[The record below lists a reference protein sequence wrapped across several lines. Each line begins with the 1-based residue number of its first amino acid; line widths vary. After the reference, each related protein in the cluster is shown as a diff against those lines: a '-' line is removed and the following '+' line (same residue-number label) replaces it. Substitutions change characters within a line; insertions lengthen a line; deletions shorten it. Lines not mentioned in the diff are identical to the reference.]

1 MRSRTVE
8 GSWLRR
14 TPGPLPLALLVTCAL
29 SCGTRS
35 DTPRLEKVSPASALF
50 GAPER
55 LLLSGAFSPD
65 LAVDLGSKEPP
76 SLENRFEVRIGSE
89 RAYGVRFLSRDS
101 LEATAP
107 ATLPP
112 GQHDV
117 TVTDAQGRS
126 STLSGAFTVVD
137 RNVQRLVFITSIRSA
152 HPEQWTE
159 AIRLELRDPE
169 GLPAPTSTPRTL
181 RIASDSKTG
190 LVALLKQEQTAQA
203 ELEVTLAPGE
213 SGVDL
218 MYKDTTPGYHTLESS
233 SPRDDHN
240 NGLPPITQTVAV
252 GRLGPPTAVR
262 FTRVPLSPLV
272 AGQPVTIAV
281 EVLDSSGG
289 PASLPAKGLQL
300 DLSTTSPGGGL
311 AVGASD
317 PPHQTLSLP
326 MQEAGTLPLI
336 YKDTRSSA
344 EVRLSVRAINQDT
357 LTELEPHEVGLEV
370 KPGPTRRLE
379 VQRSGSGSLQ
389 VGVAEHFVIQ
399 ALDDHGNRTHDAE
412 QVLLESDPFD
422 PGFSLSSVE
431 LEEGKAA
438 FDAEFTR
445 VQTVKVVATYRSAS
459 GVTGAS
465 PEISI
470 LGGRPTR
477 LVVSPVEGAQRAG
490 EPFELTIEALDR
502 FGNRSQTSMSVT
514 LSAAGVPEGALSP
527 TTTGLFTGA
536 IKLPVTL
543 TRPVEETHLE
553 LVEGTPEEPGELRTT
568 TGGFAVLPGAT
579 QRFVVEDTPGAQKA
593 GVPFRVRIRAV
604 DAHGNTTR
612 DVYTLKLGA
621 ENIDGSRFTPSTFSG
636 FQGQADVDLTVTQ
649 SHPGTRVTVV
659 SGTLQG
665 QQASTF
671 AIHPGALA
679 HFDVQAPD
687 CISERDRWKLTLRAL
702 DTWGNLVTSYTGTA
716 RLSVTPFGNIAPS
729 TTQAF
734 SAGTITEPSVVIG
747 ELAGKTPHT
756 CLLLTATDATDASK
770 SGSACISLQAS
781 CPAPL
786 K

>member
-14 TPGPLPLALLVTCAL
+14 SPGPLPLAWLLVCVL

-35 DTPRLEKVSPASALF
+35 DTPRLEKVSPESGPF

-55 LLLSGAFSPD
+55 LTLSGAFAPD
-65 LAVDLGSKEPP
+65 LSVDLGSTKEPP
-76 SLENRFEVRIGSE
+76 SLENRFEVRIGPE
-89 RAYGVRFLSRDS
+89 RAYGVQFVSRDS

-112 GQHDV
+112 GQHDI

-126 STLSGAFTVVD
+126 ATLPGAFTVID
-137 RNVQRLVFITSIRSA
+137 RDVQRLVFVTSIRWA

-159 AIRLELRDPE
+159 AIRLELRDDD
-169 GLPAPTSTPRTL
+169 GLPTPTSTPRTL
-181 RIASDSKTG
+181 SIASDSKTG
-190 LVALLKQEQTAQA
+190 LVALLGQEQTAEA
-203 ELEVTLAPGE
+203 ELVVTLAPGE

-218 MYKDTTPGYHTLESS
+218 MYKDTTPGYHTLKSNS
-233 SPRDDHN
+233 GQLDS
-240 NGLPPITQTVAV
+240 ITQTVAV
-252 GRLGPPTAVR
+252 GRFGPPTAVR

-272 AGQPVTIAV
+272 AGQPVPLGV

-300 DLSTTSPGGGL
+300 DLRTTSPGGGL
-311 AVGASD
+311 AVDTSD
-317 PPHQTLSLP
+317 AYHPTLSLT
-326 MQEAGTLPLI
+326 MQEAGTLSLL
-336 YKDTRSSA
+336 YKDTRSAA
-344 EVRLSVRAINQDT
+344 EVLLSVRAINQDT
-357 LTELEPHEVGLEV
+357 LTELEPHAVGIEV
-370 KPGPTRRLE
+370 KPGPVRRLE
-379 VQRSGSGSLQ
+379 VQRSGSGPLQ
-389 VGVAEHFVIQ
+389 VGIAEHFVIQ
-399 ALDDHGNRTHDAE
+399 ALDEWGNRTHDTE
-412 QVLLESDPFD
+412 EVLLKSDPFD
-422 PGFSLSSVE
+422 PGFSLSSVV

-445 VQTVKVVATYRSAS
+445 VQTVKVVATYRSVA

-465 PEISI
+465 QEFSI

-477 LVVSPVEGAQRAG
+477 LEVSPVQGPQRAG
-490 EPFELTIEALDR
+490 EPFELTIKALDR
-502 FGNRSQTSMSVT
+502 FGNPSETSMSVT

-527 TTTGLFTGA
+527 TTTGIFTGS
-536 IKLPVTL
+536 IQLPVTL
-543 TRPVEETHLE
+543 TTAVEETHLE
-553 LVEGTPEEPGELRTT
+553 LVEGTPEEPGELRTS
-568 TGGFAVLPGAT
+568 TGGFAVRPGAT
-579 QRFVVEDTPGAQKA
+579 RRFVVEDTPGAQKA

-621 ENIDGSRFTPSTFSG
+621 ENIDGSRVTPSTFSG

-659 SGTLQG
+659 SGDLQG
-665 QQASTF
+665 QQAGTF
-671 AIHPGALA
+671 DIHPGALVR
-679 HFDVQAPD
+679 FDVQAPD
-687 CISERDRWKLTLRAL
+687 CIVERDRWKLTLRAL
-702 DTWGNLVTSYTGTA
+702 DTWGNVVTSYTGTA
-716 RLSVTPFGNIAPS
+716 RLTVTPFGNISPI

-734 SAGTITEPSVVIG
+734 SAGTTTEPNVIIS
-747 ELAGKTPHT
+747 ELAGKTPHD
-756 CLLLTATDATDASK
+756 CLLVTATDVTDNSK

-781 CPAPL
+781 CPAPV